1 MFDIIRRV
9 QFLAGQ
15 RPMRSFFLLGQS
27 PPLPYG
33 SRRLCSK
40 KLWSGLQLW
49 VEIGVSGA
57 VPACSEERGVAYDIV
72 VIRFNSDTRSIIHNA
87 RNTAG
92 I

>member
-1 MFDIIRRV
+1 MFDILRRV
-9 QFLAGQ
+9 QFLAG
-15 RPMRSFFLLGQS
+15 RLPMRSFFLLGQS

-49 VEIGVSGA
+49 VEIGV
-57 VPACSEERGVAYDIV
+57 VPACSEQRGVAYDIV
-72 VIRFNSDTRSIIHNA
+72 VIRFNSDTRSIIHM
-87 RNTAG
+87 TEIQTG